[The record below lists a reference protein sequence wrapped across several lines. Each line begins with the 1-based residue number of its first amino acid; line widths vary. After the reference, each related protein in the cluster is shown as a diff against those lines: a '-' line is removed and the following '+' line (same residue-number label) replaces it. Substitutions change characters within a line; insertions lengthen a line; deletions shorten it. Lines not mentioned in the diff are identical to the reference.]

1 MIVTLQ
7 TQGLHTLEQVRAFM
21 AGNAP
26 VSFTLT
32 DAVSAR
38 VWMTEPL
45 RRFGYGTLSRSD
57 KGLLRRYLTKI
68 TGLSR
73 AQMTR
78 RIAEFLAC
86 GAIKDRRRAPVV
98 SFVRRYTVEY
108 IRLLAKMD
116 VLHHTLSGPATKKLI
131 ERAHQVF
138 GDVRFEQLAG
148 ISVSHLYNLR
158 GSRPYLNKRRHW
170 TKTNPTGVPIGQRRA
185 PQLPSYISIDK
196 RTSRRP
202 GRCQRRVS
210 HQRGRLCDADAA
222 CGDVRK
228 DQRGLFAA
236 GHPAV
241 TGRISV
247 CHSGI
252 SLG

>member
-7 TQGLHTLEQVRAFM
+7 MQGLHTLEQVRAFM

-45 RRFGYGTLSRSD
+45 RRFGYRTLSRSD

-86 GAIKDRRRAPVV
+86 GPSRIGA
-98 SFVRRYTVEY
+98 VR
-108 IRLLAKMD
+108 
-116 VLHHTLSGPATKKLI
+116 
-131 ERAHQVF
+131 
-138 GDVRFEQLAG
+138 
-148 ISVSHLYNLR
+148 
-158 GSRPYLNKRRHW
+158 
-170 TKTNPTGVPIGQRRA
+170 
-185 PQLPSYISIDK
+185 PSS
-196 RTSRRP
+196 
-202 GRCQRRVS
+202 
-210 HQRGRLCDADAA
+210 RLCDAVRWSTSA
-222 CGDVRK
+222 CWPRWMLPW
-228 DQRGLFAA
+228 QRENRAMCW
-236 GHPAV
+236 P
-241 TGRISV
+241 
-247 CHSGI
+247 GI
-252 SLG
+252 SRAAMPMV

>member
-116 VLHHTLSGPATKKLI
+116 VTLAKRKS
-131 ERAHQVF
+131 RYV
-138 GDVRFEQLAG
+138 LAG
-148 ISVSHLYNLR
+148 HIASRHAAGVTAVTKRLLR
-158 GSRPYLNKRRHW
+158 PHKEKCHTITFDNGKEFAEHELMGAYLKADIYFAHPYSSW
-170 TKTNPTGVPIGQRRA
+170 E
-185 PQLPSYISIDK
+185 
-196 RTSRRP
+196 
-202 GRCQRRVS
+202 
-210 HQRGRLCDADAA
+210 
-222 CGDVRK
+222 
-228 DQRGLFAA
+228 RGLNENSNGLLRQYFPK
-236 GHPAV
+236 GMDL
-241 TGRISV
+241 TEITDE
-247 CHSGI
+247 
-252 SLG
+252 

>member
-7 TQGLHTLEQVRAFM
+7 TQGLHTLEQVRGFM

-38 VWMTEPL
+38 VWMTEAL

-78 RIAEFLAC
+78 RIAEFLEC

-98 SFVRRYTVEY
+98 PFVRHYTAED

-116 VLHHTLSGPATKKLI
+116 VTLA
-131 ERAHQVF
+131 ERKSRYV
-138 GDVRFEQLAG
+138 LAG
-148 ISVSHLYNLR
+148 HIASRHADGVTTVVTRLLR
-158 GSRPYLNKRRHW
+158 PHKGKCHTITFDNGKEFAEHELMAAYLKADIYFAHPYSSWERELNE
-170 TKTNPTGVPIGQRRA
+170 N
-185 PQLPSYISIDK
+185 SN
-196 RTSRRP
+196 
-202 GRCQRRVS
+202 
-210 HQRGRLCDADAA
+210 
-222 CGDVRK
+222 
-228 DQRGLFAA
+228 GLLRQYFPK
-236 GHPAV
+236 GMDL
-241 TGRISV
+241 TEITDE
-247 CHSGI
+247 
-252 SLG
+252 